1 MHILWYTEVWFFF
14 FVLKNI
20 LLKFNT
26 YTEKCTYTMCHSFMN
41 FHKLNTSYYQH
52 HIKKRNITS
61 TWAAALNNP
70 FQSSPFIDSLLLD
83 SVPWLYILL
92 SLYSLNCRGEW
103 KCELEGKWFTNTGCS
118 TALSPL
124 EKPLYCVKGCIPLR
138 SQGSPCWWSV
148 VKPPIPSGFLRT
160 EIAAD
165 LAWTCAQTYRSVPKS
180 PFC

>member
-1 MHILWYTEVWFFF
+1 MHILWYTEVCFFF
-14 FVLKNI
+14 LVLKNI

-118 TALSPL
+118 TALTHLKNHSTVWRAASLCGP
-124 EKPLYCVKGCIPLR
+124 R
-138 SQGSPCWWSV
+138 A
-148 VKPPIPSGFLRT
+148 PPAG
-160 EIAAD
+160 D
-165 LAWTCAQTYRSVPKS
+165 Q
-180 PFC
+180 